1 MKETRLKFSEGSVTV
16 SWKMANYEEVR
27 AKLTNTQLN
36 KLKSVGKDITGTTL
50 RLTKKNFR
58 GKELPHGLFSTTRQ
72 KSRLRNTFT
81 NSMSTYIKLSK
92 A

>member
-1 MKETRLKFSEGSVTV
+1 
-16 SWKMANYEEVR
+16 MANYEEVR
-27 AKLTNTQLN
+27 AKLANAQLN
-36 KLKSVGKDITGTTL
+36 KLKSVGKGITRTTL
-50 RLTKKNFR
+50 RLTMKKFH

-72 KSRLRNTFT
+72 KTSIRNTFT

>member
-1 MKETRLKFSEGSVTV
+1 
-16 SWKMANYEEVR
+16 MANYEEVR
-27 AKLTNTQLN
+27 AKLANAQLN
-36 KLKSVGKDITGTTL
+36 KLKSVGKGITRTTL
-50 RLTKKNFR
+50 RLTMKNFH

-72 KSRLRNTFT
+72 KTSIRNTFT